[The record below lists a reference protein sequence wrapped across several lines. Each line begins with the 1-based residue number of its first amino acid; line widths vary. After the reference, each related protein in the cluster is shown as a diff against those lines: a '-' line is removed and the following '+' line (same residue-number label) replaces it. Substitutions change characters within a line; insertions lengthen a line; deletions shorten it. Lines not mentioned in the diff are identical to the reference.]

1 METASQCVATSQEG
15 FEMYATDLLR
25 QIQADG
31 AELVL
36 TPSGRLKLTGTH
48 AERWLATIAQLRI

>member
-1 METASQCVATSQEG
+1 
-15 FEMYATDLLR
+15 MYATDLLR